1 MRGGASPGHPRTRSL
16 VAVGD
21 IAQCPGNAAITAA
34 LVDGLPGTIA
44 ALGDTVY
51 ENGTP
56 EEYATCYEPTWGR
69 HKARTRPAVGNH
81 EYRTPGASGYFSYFG
96 AAAGEP
102 GKGYY
107 SYTLGAWHVVALNTN
122 CAEIGGCEPGS
133 AQERWLRADLAAH
146 PARCT
151 VAYMHHPAFSS
162 GNTHGGSPSVRP
174 LLRALQDE
182 GVELILSGHDH
193 DYERFAPQTVEGA
206 ANPAGVRQFVVGT
219 GGASLREFAPQPAAQ
234 QRGADRGR
242 LRRAV
247 PEAARDRIRLA
258 VRAAAR
264 QFRGRC
270 GHRRLPLSAAR
281 WSGRLHREH
290 PPATRQPHLR
300 RSPRHQG
307 DSHMPEAVIVD
318 AVRTPIGRA
327 FKGQLAGLR
336 PDDTGAF
343 VVDSLLERNPEVS
356 PESVE
361 ELIAGCGLPQG
372 LQAFNIGRIMV
383 LLSERLPDSVNGVTV
398 SRYCASSLES
408 IREAANAIRAGEGDT
423 YIAAGVEW
431 VSRYNERQEAAGVAD
446 QNEKLQGNNGQPNA
460 YIAMGLTAENVAD
473 KWEVS
478 RADMD
483 KYAQRSQEL
492 AVASQESGFF
502 DREIV
507 PVTLPDGTMVA
518 KDEGPRASST
528 LEKLAEL
535 KPAFREDGKVTA
547 GNSCPL
553 NDGAAAVL
561 LMSDA
566 RAKELGLTPRARIV
580 ASATAALEPELM
592 GVAPIGAIKKVLD
605 RAGMKIDDV
614 DVVELNEAFAAQVIP
629 IMSECDIPLEKLN
642 PHGGAIALGHPFGMT
657 GARIMTTLL
666 NGLETDDKTIGLET
680 MCVAGGQGHAMI
692 VERLN

>member
-1 MRGGASPGHPRTRSL
+1 
-16 VAVGD
+16 
-21 IAQCPGNAAITAA
+21 
-34 LVDGLPGTIA
+34 
-44 ALGDTVY
+44 
-51 ENGTP
+51 
-56 EEYATCYEPTWGR
+56 
-69 HKARTRPAVGNH
+69 
-81 EYRTPGASGYFSYFG
+81 
-96 AAAGEP
+96 
-102 GKGYY
+102 
-107 SYTLGAWHVVALNTN
+107 
-122 CAEIGGCEPGS
+122 
-133 AQERWLRADLAAH
+133 
-146 PARCT
+146 
-151 VAYMHHPAFSS
+151 
-162 GNTHGGSPSVRP
+162 
-174 LLRALQDE
+174 
-182 GVELILSGHDH
+182 
-193 DYERFAPQTVEGA
+193 
-206 ANPAGVRQFVVGT
+206 
-219 GGASLREFAPQPAAQ
+219 
-234 QRGADRGR
+234 
-242 LRRAV
+242 
-247 PEAARDRIRLA
+247 
-258 VRAAAR
+258 
-264 QFRGRC
+264 
-270 GHRRLPLSAAR
+270 
-281 WSGRLHREH
+281 
-290 PPATRQPHLR
+290 
-300 RSPRHQG
+300 
-307 DSHMPEAVIVD
+307 MPEAVIVD

-372 LQAFNIGRIMV
+372 LQAFNIGRIIA
-383 LLSERLPDSVNGVTV
+383 LLSEKLPNSVNGVTV

-446 QNEKLQGNNGQPNA
+446 QNEKLQGNDGQPNA

-483 KYAQRSQEL
+483 KYAQRSQQL

-502 DREIV
+502 GREIV

-561 LMSDA
+561 LMSEA

-580 ASATAALEPELM
+580 ASATAALEPEIM
-592 GVAPIGAIKKVLD
+592 GVAPIGAIKKVLE
-605 RAGMKIDDV
+605 RAEMKIDDV
-614 DVVELNEAFAAQVIP
+614 DIVELNEAFAAQVIP
-629 IMSECDIPLEKLN
+629 IMSECDIPLEKMN
-642 PHGGAIALGHPFGMT
+642 PHGGAIAHGPPDGLY
-657 GARIMTTLL
+657 GARHMTTQL
-666 NGLETDDKTIGLET
+666 NGLET